1 MRAGTLTGSS
11 SSHCRAGWA
20 TLESPVCARANRPTA
35 SGRTALSGRAR
46 RSHTPD
52 MDETTRQC
60 PYCELRFEY
69 HGEIKDHIMRDH
81 PERADVVRDIDPYE
95 LPHA

>member
-1 MRAGTLTGSS
+1 
-11 SSHCRAGWA
+11 
-20 TLESPVCARANRPTA
+20 
-35 SGRTALSGRAR
+35 
-46 RSHTPD
+46 

-81 PERADVVRDIDPYE
+81 PDRADVVVASILTSCHTRDPVTGDEAALRIPPSSSISLAAQSAGMYGSSV
-95 LPHA
+95 PSG